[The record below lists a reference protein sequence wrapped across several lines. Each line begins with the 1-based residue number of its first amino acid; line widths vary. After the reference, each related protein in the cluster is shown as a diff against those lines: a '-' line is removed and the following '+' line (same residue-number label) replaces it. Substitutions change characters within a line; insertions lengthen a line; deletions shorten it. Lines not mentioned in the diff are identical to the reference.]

1 LFLFD
6 FSASVTGVWHS
17 VVVYFAPYFMI
28 LDIPII
34 LYDNTPVEMTA
45 FGTLIFHCVVW
56 VVNLKV
62 SCMSVIQEIVRY
74 A

>member
-6 FSASVTGVWHS
+6 FSVSVTGVWHS

-28 LDIPII
+28 LDNPVI
-34 LYDNTPVEMTA
+34 LYNNTPVEMTA
-45 FGTLIFHCVVW
+45 FGTLIIHCAVC

-62 SCMSVIQEIVRY
+62 SCMSVTHEMVGC